1 MSSNPSIG
9 EIAASLA
16 AASFG
21 VPRMSDIEVAAM
33 LHALE
38 QSGGNRTHAAR
49 LLGVSVRTIQR
60 KLKTMGAELRILP
73 ASIDEG
79 TWTGDDRSSADAS
92 AASG

>member
-9 EIAASLA
+9 EIAAALA

-79 TWTGDDRSSADAS
+79 TQWPFTFIADDAA
-92 AASG
+92 AASD